1 MTKPERDPFDSLM
14 PFTCVGM
21 GYCGSFRDGEHRHVT
36 HRIPE
41 SGTIT
46 ADQFVE
52 WVIWADFGSPELTP
66 VQHKQQ
72 LRDMFVRLMGADVVD
87 ARRLRWT

>member
-1 MTKPERDPFDSLM
+1 MH
-14 PFTCVGM
+14 FTCVGM

-46 ADQFVE
+46 ADEFVE
-52 WVIWADFGSPELTP
+52 WVIWADRDNPDLVP
-66 VQHKQQ
+66 LDHKRQ
-72 LRDMFVRLMGADVVD
+72 LRAMFIKLMGDAEVD